1 MNALA
6 RFLRERWA
14 LAVGPLVLLGLWE
27 ALSRIGAIPMTFFP
41 PPTRIIANAGIILDL
56 ETGLGGDILATIGR
70 LVGTVALAVLIGV
83 GLGIAITASQW
94 TERGVGTLLSFVY
107 PIPGVLFFPFL
118 TFVLGRSETAVLL
131 TALVTPLIVMILYT
145 VAGVHSINRTLI
157 EVADNY
163 DCRGARRFFRVF
175 LPGALPSIVT
185 GIRISLGFGLI
196 AVIAI
201 EMVGAPSGLGNFLW
215 ENWQT
220 LRVTDMYV
228 ALLCIAVLG
237 LLTTVGFDALADRLL
252 PWRADARKTS

>member
-1 MNALA
+1 MTSIA

-14 LAVGPLVLLGLWE
+14 LVVGPLALLAVWE
-27 ALSRIGAIPMTFFP
+27 LLSRAGVIPTTFFP
-41 PPTRIIANAGIILDL
+41 PPTRIIAGASIIVDMD
-56 ETGLGGDILATIGR
+56 TGLGGDILMTIFR
-70 LVGTVALAVLIGV
+70 LVVTVVLAVAIGV
-83 GLGIAITASQW
+83 GFGIAITASQW
-94 TERGVGTLLSFVY
+94 TERGISTVLAFVY

-118 TFVLGRSETAVLL
+118 TFILGRTETAVLL

-145 VAGVHSINRTLI
+145 VAGVHSISKTLI

-163 DCRGARRFFRVF
+163 DCRGARRFFRV
-175 LPGALPSIVT
+175 LVPGALPSIVT

-201 EMVGAPSGLGNFLW
+201 EMIGASSGLGNFLW
-215 ENWQT
+215 ENWQI

-237 LLTTVGFDALADRLL
+237 VLSTVGFDAIADRIL
-252 PWRADARKTS
+252 PWRTDARSAS